1 MSRVA
6 DTASHSTLLNNLNR
20 SIVRARDI
28 QVQVST
34 GKVGLE
40 YSSIGRDSKRLV
52 SLEAERS
59 RADHFIDSNRIV
71 DLRLQKMESVV
82 AQVTELATDARTFL
96 VNAGHFENAQKL
108 DVQGRMEGFLQTVAG
123 LLNAE
128 QNGRTLFAGGATDTL
143 PVDLDQLP
151 ADGKFL
157 DTADTLYY
165 DGDSQILNHR
175 ASDTLSVD
183 YGATAADP
191 AFENLIR
198 ALKIAETVDPSDP
211 EGTRQRLDRAMEL
224 VNSSLDGLP
233 DVRGRIGSWRS
244 ILEQESTRMQDF
256 TLALDQSVGDIE
268 NIDFAEAISRLGEE
282 QAQLQASMAA
292 LSRLRQVSLTNFL

>member
-1 MSRVA
+1 MTRVA
-6 DTASHSTLLNNLNR
+6 DTASHTTLLNNLNR
-20 SIVRARDI
+20 SIERARDI

-34 GKVGLE
+34 GKVGQD
-40 YSSIGRDSKRLV
+40 YAAIGRDSKRLV

-82 AQVTELATDARTFL
+82 SQVTELATEVRTFL
-96 VNAGHFENAQKL
+96 VNAGHFENAQEL
-108 DVQGRMEGFLQTVAG
+108 DVQGRMEGFLQTVSG

-128 QNGRTLFAGGATDTL
+128 QNGRTLFAGGATDTP

-151 ADGKFL
+151 ADGEFL
-157 DTADTLYY
+157 DTADTFYY
-165 DGDSQILNHR
+165 DGDTQVLNHR

-198 ALKIAETVDPSDP
+198 ALKIAETVDTSDP
-211 EGTRQRLDRAMEL
+211 DATRQRLDRAMEL
-224 VNSSLDGLP
+224 VNGALDGLP
-233 DVRGRIGSWRS
+233 DVRGRIGSARS
-244 ILEQESTRMQDF
+244 ILEQETNRMQDF
-256 TLALDQSVGDIE
+256 TLALDQSVGDLE

-292 LSRLRQVSLTNFL
+292 LSRLRQVTLTNFL

>member
-20 SIVRARDI
+20 SIERARDI

-34 GKVGLE
+34 GKVGQD
-40 YSSIGRDSKRLV
+40 YAAIGRDSKRLV

-59 RADHFIDSNRIV
+59 RADHFIGTNQVV

-82 AQVTELATDARTFL
+82 AQVTELASEVRTFL
-96 VNAGHFENAQKL
+96 VNAGHFENAQEL
-108 DVQGRMEGFLQTVAG
+108 DIQGRMDGFLQTLSG
-123 LLNAE
+123 LLNSE
-128 QNGRTLFAGGATDTL
+128 QNGRTLFSGGATDTP

-151 ADGKFL
+151 ADGEFL
-157 DTADTLYY
+157 DTADQLYY
-165 DGDSQILNHR
+165 DGDSQVLNHR
-175 ASDTLSVD
+175 VSDTLSVN

-198 ALKIAETVDPSDP
+198 GLKIAETVDTSDP
-211 EGTRQRLDRAMEL
+211 EATRQRLDRAMEL
-224 VNSSLDGLP
+224 VNGALDGLP
-233 DVRGRIGSWRS
+233 DVRGRIGSSRS
-244 ILEQESTRMQDF
+244 ILRQESNRMKDF
-256 TLALDQSVGDIE
+256 TLALDQSVGDLE

-292 LSRLRQVSLTNFL
+292 LSRLRQVTLTNFL